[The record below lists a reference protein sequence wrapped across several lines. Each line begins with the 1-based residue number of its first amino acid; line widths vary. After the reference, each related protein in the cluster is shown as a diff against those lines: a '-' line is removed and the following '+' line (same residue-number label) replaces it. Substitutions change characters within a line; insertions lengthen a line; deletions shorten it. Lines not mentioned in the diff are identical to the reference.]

1 MCNIHNVLYIDVHTI
16 FSNMLHL
23 RQPDGIHWCAIG
35 NRMINEII
43 LNYVKAYYDGAKNFK
58 CLRLRAEL
66 GNKINTFKQR
76 MKDHNNHSKIN
87 YLDQDISDD
96 ENEKDKIETSSK
108 TINNNNNKSSKL
120 KRKRNNDDNEK
131 ENNQHHRKV
140 IIKSPIIKNEQRT
153 VVMKKSIDEVE
164 IKKQQNLIDN
174 QTIEFNHEYC
184 DVMYDNEFEGLHLLH
199 FSSYDI
205 ESPVNIK
212 DFQLSNNII
221 RIQNEQI
228 TNNDLTVDIK
238 PSESIVTSVPLTISN
253 NEKRTIDEPDYIILS
268 SDDEE
273 EKITRI
279 VPSSSTT
286 TILPIYLLNR
296 L

>member
-1 MCNIHNVLYIDVHTI
+1 
-16 FSNMLHL
+16 
-23 RQPDGIHWCAIG
+23 
-35 NRMINEII
+35 
-43 LNYVKAYYDGAKNFK
+43 
-58 CLRLRAEL
+58 
-66 GNKINTFKQR
+66 
-76 MKDHNNHSKIN
+76 
-87 YLDQDISDD
+87 
-96 ENEKDKIETSSK
+96 
-108 TINNNNNKSSKL
+108 
-120 KRKRNNDDNEK
+120 
-131 ENNQHHRKV
+131 
-140 IIKSPIIKNEQRT
+140 
-153 VVMKKSIDEVE
+153 MKKSIDEVE